1 MRRMLHT
8 SARAAALLAALPVLA
23 ANALA
28 AAVRPGRT
36 RGEPAAGG
44 GLYVV
49 VPYPPGEKSGGSA
62 AIQGLLTALGE
73 GYAIE
78 TIPLY
83 AMDARAGRV
92 RRLLADWLTHALP
105 MAVHCR
111 PFALSGAAVRG
122 GMADGRPVV
131 VEFLSGAQFLLFG
144 RRPANPLVLR
154 EHEPL
159 CRRLWSE
166 RAVVEGIER
175 PVRALQAALA
185 WLAMAAI
192 YAKVDRVVTL
202 TPDDAAFLRRAFPF
216 FARKVTDIPVS
227 FDVPDELPAPVV
239 DGGGREMLFLANFHH
254 RPNVDGLRWLLREV
268 APRLGDGWTL
278 HLCGLDEPLNS
289 ADLPAS
295 GVRLVRHGFVPDV
308 DAAFAHVRIA
318 VAPVISGGGVRM
330 KNLALASLG
339 KAIVTT
345 SRGNEGIGFVDREEA
360 MIADD
365 AAAMAGAILRLHA
378 DPGAA
383 ARIGALARERV
394 RSGFGHAAVLARWR
408 TEVFGGLGAGK
419 GRMNSLLRCNSHTK
433 SARADWRGWRR
444 KSPPCAPGHPR
455 RSAMQMVPR
464 EGPAPSA
471 ARGPSPPPSSPL
483 VPRGSRRPLP
493 QTAGEGW

>member
-8 SARAAALLAALPVLA
+8 TARGAALLAALPVLA

-28 AAVRPGRT
+28 AAVLPGRT
-36 RGEPAAGG
+36 RGAPPAGG
-44 GLYVV
+44 ALYVV
-49 VPYPPGEKSGGSA
+49 VPYPPGDRSGGST
-62 AIQGLLTALGE
+62 AIRGLLAALGE
-73 GYAIE
+73 GYAVE

-105 MAVHCR
+105 MPVHCR
-111 PFALSGAAVRG
+111 PFALRAAAVRER
-122 GMADGRPVV
+122 MADGRPVV
-131 VEFLSGAQFLLFG
+131 VEFLSGAQFLLLG

-166 RAVVEGIER
+166 RGVVEGIER
-175 PVRALQAALA
+175 PMRALQAALA

-192 YAKVDRVVTL
+192 YARVDRVVTL

-227 FDVPDELPAPVV
+227 FDVPDDLPAPGTR
-239 DGGGREMLFLANFHH
+239 GGGRELLFLANFHH

-278 HLCGLDEPLNS
+278 HLCGLDQPLDA
-289 ADLPAS
+289 ADLPAC
-295 GVRLVRHGFVPDV
+295 GVAVVRHGFVADV
-308 DAAFAHVRIA
+308 GSAFAHVRIA

-330 KNLALASLG
+330 KNLALASLA

-345 SRGNEGIGFVDREEA
+345 SRGNEGIGFVDGRDA
-360 MIADD
+360 VVADD
-365 AAAMAGAILRLHA
+365 AAAMAAAILRLHA
-378 DPGAA
+378 DPAAA

-394 RSGFGHAAVLARWR
+394 RGGFGHAGVLARWR
-408 TEVFGGLGAGK
+408 DEVFAGLGGE
-419 GRMNSLLRCNSHTK
+419 GRMNSRQQPHEVRLRGL
-433 SARADWRGWRR
+433 AGVEGEEPAVRA
-444 KSPPCAPGHPR
+444 
-455 RSAMQMVPR
+455 
-464 EGPAPSA
+464 PAS
-471 ARGPSPPPSSPL
+471 
-483 VPRGSRRPLP
+483 V
-493 QTAGEGW
+493 